1 MLALVCLGA
10 DLIRQKRP
18 KADPYNTSWT
28 VICSLLCDPW
38 CVYIG
43 WSAYGALASSTY
55 VPSYTPLGTTLTLP
69 LPLIQLCQFQ
79 GARQAVSL
87 ICEFLYRKFDTNML
101 IHHVGFL
108 VALACTPTGY
118 TEGILSADGA
128 YFFGGLSELSTI
140 VLGWKLLINEW
151 YTKPYSPTV
160 MTMYQGTRYAFLGLF
175 TGVRL
180 VWWNL
185 HALEMLQRVYTTPR
199 TLSLGSRLLVTSLFV
214 MTGLQLYWGGLIGR
228 MVYREI
234 VVPMMGAG
242 ETNKMET
249 NKMETNKMETKK
261 GESQTK
267 EDNPVVNNTDEE
279 MDDVEEGMETNV
291 EEKLKSE

>member
-1 MLALVCLGA
+1 MSTSLSSISTIPSMATTATLIWAPLSFASTASIFFPSSVKIGFAMLALVCLGA

-160 MTMYQGTRYAFLGLF
+160 MTLYQGTR
-175 TGVRL
+175 
-180 VWWNL
+180 
-185 HALEMLQRVYTTPR
+185 
-199 TLSLGSRLLVTSLFV
+199 
-214 MTGLQLYWGGLIGR
+214 
-228 MVYREI
+228 
-234 VVPMMGAG
+234 
-242 ETNKMET
+242 
-249 NKMETNKMETKK
+249 
-261 GESQTK
+261 
-267 EDNPVVNNTDEE
+267 
-279 MDDVEEGMETNV
+279 
-291 EEKLKSE
+291 

>member
-1 MLALVCLGA
+1 
-10 DLIRQKRP
+10 
-18 KADPYNTSWT
+18 
-28 VICSLLCDPW
+28 
-38 CVYIG
+38 
-43 WSAYGALASSTY
+43 
-55 VPSYTPLGTTLTLP
+55 
-69 LPLIQLCQFQ
+69 
-79 GARQAVSL
+79 
-87 ICEFLYRKFDTNML
+87 ML

-108 VALACTPTGY
+108 VALACTPTAY
-118 TEGILSADGA
+118 TEGLIMADDA

-160 MTMYQGTRYAFLGLF
+160 MTLYQGTRYAFLGLF

-180 VWWNL
+180 IWWNL

-199 TLSLGSRLLVTSLFV
+199 SLSLGSRLLVTSLFV

-242 ETNKMET
+242 KTNKMETNKMETNKMETNKMETNKMET